1 MADKDIAIRIKIQ
14 GTGEQEKNLKTLNLQ
29 LDKLTKERNE
39 LNKAQKKNVISL
51 EQASAKRAKLN
62 IQIKATR
69 NALRDT
75 EQQILKNN
83 GALRKTGG
91 LTNILSTGFK
101 KVGQSISSAFIGL
114 FAIQQLI
121 ELTRKVIEVNR
132 DFELQMSKVRAITG
146 AAPEDFERLS
156 KSALDLGRS
165 TQFTATQVGTLQE
178 EFAKLGFTTDEI
190 IAAQEATLNLA
201 IAAQTDLGNAAT
213 IVAST
218 LRAYGEDASQATNL
232 TDIMADAF
240 TSTALDISKF
250 ETAMAI
256 VGPVANTAGVSIAET
271 TGQLGVLANAGIDAS
286 TAGTGLRNIY
296 LDLAKS
302 GLTLDQAL
310 TKIQTSTNKNAT
322 AMDLFGKR
330 GATVATVLS
339 DNIEQAR
346 ELGVQFGTFEG
357 EAAKMAETV
366 GDTLDGSFKRLDSAV
381 EGLFLSFQD
390 VQSEDGGLKGLNND
404 IAEAINKVTDFL
416 KETNGLNVALNLMV
430 ASIKAGSTPLRVLFQ
445 LIDAIVSIVS
455 NLGESVTGTFKA
467 IRDQFNTTGKTLGLL
482 FNAIKSGDFSS
493 IGDIISNSF
502 KESAKNVNNYVAAQ
516 QKGFQVIAKEAIEF
530 GNDTADIL
538 TGVGDAYV
546 KVYDSIGAKVQDIQK
561 KNVEGAK
568 KSGEEQKKTQR
579 EITSVTQEE
588 LDKRKKLQKKREK
601 EIADANKSI
610 LEKIRKIRGDIS
622 VLEINDEK
630 EKQLKKLQVQLESD
644 RLSIKMSKANQEI
657 KNAAL
662 KALDDKYLLDK
673 SAVEKKFNDEKVK
686 ADKAANDQI
695 LANRREV
702 NNQLLDLASN
712 ATTTLING
720 AKTRADRQKD
730 IALAGLQDQIDAG
743 IITQEEGQ
751 KKREQI
757 EREAFEKKKRLD
769 LAFVAVELAKQIV
782 SIQTAA
788 AANPANAVTFGG
800 AGVSQA
806 AVLTGIAIAN
816 AGIQTAAILAQKYA
830 DGGLL
835 SGPSHAQ
842 GGIPFTVGGQAGF
855 EAEGGEAIINKKSTA
870 MYAPLLSAINEA
882 GGGVAFAKGGLAKP
896 VSKFQRG
903 GVASVQSSMMSTR
916 DLEEK
921 IIKGVTRTLK
931 SIPVVN
937 NAVNTA
943 DQAVKVSN
951 IQRQANFG

>member
-322 AMDLFGKR
+322 AD
-330 GATVATVLS
+330 
-339 DNIEQAR
+339 
-346 ELGVQFGTFEG
+346 
-357 EAAKMAETV
+357 
-366 GDTLDGSFKRLDSAV
+366 RL
-381 EGLFLSFQD
+381 
-390 VQSEDGGLKGLNND
+390 
-404 IAEAINKVTDFL
+404 
-416 KETNGLNVALNLMV
+416 
-430 ASIKAGSTPLRVLFQ
+430 
-445 LIDAIVSIVS
+445 
-455 NLGESVTGTFKA
+455 
-467 IRDQFNTTGKTLGLL
+467 
-482 FNAIKSGDFSS
+482 
-493 IGDIISNSF
+493 
-502 KESAKNVNNYVAAQ
+502 
-516 QKGFQVIAKEAIEF
+516 
-530 GNDTADIL
+530 
-538 TGVGDAYV
+538 
-546 KVYDSIGAKVQDIQK
+546 
-561 KNVEGAK
+561 
-568 KSGEEQKKTQR
+568 
-579 EITSVTQEE
+579 
-588 LDKRKKLQKKREK
+588 
-601 EIADANKSI
+601 
-610 LEKIRKIRGDIS
+610 LEK
-622 VLEINDEK
+622 
-630 EKQLKKLQVQLESD
+630 
-644 RLSIKMSKANQEI
+644 A
-657 KNAAL
+657 
-662 KALDDKYLLDK
+662 
-673 SAVEKKFNDEKVK
+673 
-686 ADKAANDQI
+686 
-695 LANRREV
+695 
-702 NNQLLDLASN
+702 
-712 ATTTLING
+712 
-720 AKTRADRQKD
+720 
-730 IALAGLQDQIDAG
+730 
-743 IITQEEGQ
+743 
-751 KKREQI
+751 
-757 EREAFEKKKRLD
+757 
-769 LAFVAVELAKQIV
+769 
-782 SIQTAA
+782 
-788 AANPANAVTFGG
+788 
-800 AGVSQA
+800 
-806 AVLTGIAIAN
+806 
-816 AGIQTAAILAQKYA
+816 
-830 DGGLL
+830 
-835 SGPSHAQ
+835 
-842 GGIPFTVGGQAGF
+842 
-855 EAEGGEAIINKKSTA
+855 
-870 MYAPLLSAINEA
+870 
-882 GGGVAFAKGGLAKP
+882 
-896 VSKFQRG
+896 
-903 GVASVQSSMMSTR
+903 
-916 DLEEK
+916 
-921 IIKGVTRTLK
+921 
-931 SIPVVN
+931 
-937 NAVNTA
+937 
-943 DQAVKVSN
+943 
-951 IQRQANFG
+951 